1 MGPDIRMATKDL
13 VGRWIPEAAAVPSAT
28 EPYTEVEFRPDGKLR
43 YAVKNAGTEDAL
55 VLEWRADDRSIVT
68 KTPGTSREETTG
80 YELGSDGS
88 LTLEFG
94 GHRSRYIKVH

>member
-1 MGPDIRMATKDL
+1 MATKDL
-13 VGRWIPEAAAVPSAT
+13 LGRWIPEAAATPDADQ
-28 EPYTEVEFRPDGKLR
+28 PYTEVEFLPDGKLR
-43 YAVKNAGTEDAL
+43 YAVKNAGADDAL

-68 KTPGTSREETTG
+68 RAPGTTREEKTG